1 MSPPLPPLVFPDA
14 AELSEAAARLV
25 RDVARRAIL
34 EHGRFRIAFAGG
46 RSPRG
51 LLERLSRE
59 PYHEAID
66 WSRVQVLQVD
76 ERAVPPDHPDSNYR
90 LLREAL
96 LDPLGPEAPLARR
109 MPADAPDAAQA
120 ARDYA
125 RELETPLD
133 LVVLGLGEDGHIAS
147 LFPGSPLIADR
158 ERRVAVLDD
167 SPKPP
172 PRRMTL
178 MPRALLEARSVVV
191 LATGAAKHE
200 AAQAALAPNGDAS
213 RSPARLLP
221 EAVWL
226 LDSAAALGEPLPPP
240 SGAAP
245 AR

>member
-1 MSPPLPPLVFPDA
+1 MSRPASPRIFADS
-14 AELSEAAARLV
+14 AELTEAAATTVLAAASRALAE
-25 RDVARRAIL
+25 RDL
-34 EHGRFRIAFAGG
+34 FRIAFPGG
-46 RSPRG
+46 RTPRS

-96 LDPLGPEAPLARR
+96 LDPLGSEAPLARR
-109 MPADAPDAAQA
+109 MAAESPDPAQA

-125 RELETPLD
+125 RELELPLD
-133 LVVLGLGEDGHIAS
+133 LLVLGMGEDGHIAS
-147 LFPGSPLIADR
+147 LFPGSALLSDR
-158 ERRVAVLDD
+158 EHRVGVVED

-172 PRRMTL
+172 SRRLTL
-178 MPRALLEARSVVV
+178 LPRALLEAREALMMVTGEDKREAVAAS
-191 LATGAAKHE
+191 LAATGDPH
-200 AAQAALAPNGDAS
+200 

-226 LDSAAALGEPLPPP
+226 LDAAA
-240 SGAAP
+240 
-245 AR
+245 ARG